1 MERLDNLNLRG
12 IPEKFKEEGVFA
24 HYKELVRVG
33 DIIEA
38 NCNVNNGEIPLGTKV
53 KIADIIV
60 NPMANIRGFEKRIK
74 LEGYS
79 GDYNPKRFKKVEGAD
94 NLSTTENENI

>member
-38 NCNVNNGEIPLGTKV
+38 N
-53 KIADIIV
+53 
-60 NPMANIRGFEKRIK
+60 
-74 LEGYS
+74 
-79 GDYNPKRFKKVEGAD
+79 
-94 NLSTTENENI
+94 